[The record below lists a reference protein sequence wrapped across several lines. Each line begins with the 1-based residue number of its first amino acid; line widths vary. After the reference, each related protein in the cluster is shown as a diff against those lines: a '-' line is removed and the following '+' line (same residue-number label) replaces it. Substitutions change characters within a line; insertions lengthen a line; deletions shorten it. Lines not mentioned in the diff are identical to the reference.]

1 MSGYATT
8 RPLADRIAIHTYG
21 TNLVSWYAFVRALLP
36 PAATA
41 LDAGAGVGGVWAAA
55 GPRPDR
61 LVLTDLSNAM
71 CERLRAVPDATVVRG
86 AVNRLPYADASFD
99 GALCCH
105 VLYHLAD
112 PRAGLAEL
120 RRVVRPGGWLAV
132 ATNGAGHMAEVSDL
146 AVAAGL
152 PRADVHEHFPAA
164 RAAEAVGEFFE
175 HVETHVYDDTLEVPD
190 ADPVVAYV
198 ASMAEQTLTPSKE
211 ATVRAGVTRTPFRVG
226 KNTVLV
232 LAR

>member
-8 RPLADRIAIHTYG
+8 GPLADRIAIHAYG
-21 TNLVSWYAFVRALLP
+21 TNPVPWYDFVRALLP
-36 PAATA
+36 AAGTA
-41 LDAGAGVGGVWAAA
+41 LDAGAGTGALWAAP
-55 GPRPDR
+55 GPRPER
-61 LVLTDLSNAM
+61 LVLTDLSDAM
-71 CERLRAVPDATVVRG
+71 CEPLREVPGAVVVRG
-86 AVNRLPYADASFD
+86 AVDRLPYASASFD

-105 VLYHLAD
+105 VLYHLDD

-132 ATNGAGHMAEVSDL
+132 ATNGSGHMGEVSDL

-152 PRADVHEHFPAA
+152 PRADVHEHFPAE
-164 RAAEAVGEFFE
+164 RAAEAVSELFE
-175 HVETHVYDDTLEVPD
+175 HVETHAYDDTLEVPH

-198 ASMAEQTLTPSKE
+198 ASMAEDPLTAEQE
-211 ATVRAGVTRTPFRVG
+211 ATIRAGVTRTPFRVG

>member
-1 MSGYATT
+1 VSGYATT
-8 RPLADRIAIHTYG
+8 RPLADRIAIHAYG
-21 TNLVSWYAFVRALLP
+21 TNPVPWYAFVRALLP
-36 PAATA
+36 PADTA
-41 LDAGAGVGGVWAAA
+41 LDAGAGTGALWAGD

-61 LVLTDLSNAM
+61 LVLTDLSSAM
-71 CERLRAVPDATVVRG
+71 CARLRDVPDAAVVRG
-86 AVNRLPYADASFD
+86 AVDRLPYAAASFD

-112 PRAGLAEL
+112 PWAGLAEL

-146 AVAAGL
+146 AEAAGL
-152 PRADVHEHFPAA
+152 PRADVHEHFPAE
-164 RAAEAVGEFFE
+164 RAAEALSELFDD
-175 HVETHVYDDTLEVPD
+175 VEVHAYDDTLEVPD

-198 ASMAEQTLTPSKE
+198 ASMADHPLTPSQE
-211 ATVRAGVTRTPFRVG
+211 AAVRAGVTTTPFRVR